1 MKKDIH
7 PSYKIVKISCA
18 CGAVYNTLS
27 TKNYNID
34 ICSQCHPFF
43 TGKMKLIDT
52 EGRVERFKKKYKY
65 RVNL

>member
-1 MKKDIH
+1 MQYKIH
-7 PSYKIVKISCA
+7 PSYKVVKISCA
-18 CGAVYNTLS
+18 CGAVYNTFS
-27 TKNYNID
+27 TKSYNID

-52 EGRVERFKKKYKY
+52 EGRVERFKKRYKY